1 MCLFDIRV
9 LLMDAFRADIPREG
23 KNAHFRLRQQAR
35 ALGRDCQASS
45 ATTLSW
51 CVLARAKPQKCVRL
65 RQACDAC
72 KPPDISEPTDAF
84 EVVGE
89 AALILKRRLTLAGR
103 APNFAEP
110 GKRW

>member
-1 MCLFDIRV
+1 MLISGCGNK
-9 LLMDAFRADIPREG
+9 P
-23 KNAHFRLRQQAR
+23 AR
-35 ALGRDCQASS
+35 SAAIVEASS

-89 AALILKRRLTLAGR
+89 AALILKRRLTPAGGE
-103 APNFAEP
+103 PSFSGP